1 MAILPNVW
9 RMVVITKSE
18 KVQLGNQYN
27 TTEKDHPVDYEY
39 MYMCIHI
46 KTKNLFR
53 LDWAS
58 QTCTLT
64 FETVGL
70 WGEGGGLQTTAR
82 YPQVFNFLFSK
93 FLSRSFGAYLYP
105 FLRHENLVAGGD
117 AGGRLRMASVVHGQ
131 QVGEH
136 VEDGGEEGGD

>member
-1 MAILPNVW
+1 MKTTGVSGIPKFGLLFF
-9 RMVVITKSE
+9 
-18 KVQLGNQYN
+18 LG
-27 TTEKDHPVDYEY
+27 HP
-39 MYMCIHI
+39 
-46 KTKNLFR
+46 
-53 LDWAS
+53 S
-58 QTCTLT
+58 
-64 FETVGL
+64 
-70 WGEGGGLQTTAR
+70 
-82 YPQVFNFLFSK
+82 PQVFNFLFSK